1 MILQFINIASI
12 YIALLLTAQMI
23 GHLEDPYYRV
33 NIKAE
38 VCRGRPPP
46 TTSCIAVP
54 CLTLKTQLIH
64 KFILT
69 NSKEKPMTTIV
80 IRDVL
85 KADVNSLQ
93 SSDAKDFKASLEQ
106 TVVELGGKLS
116 DFKVTKGV
124 VSIMV
129 DTDDVADRLLEEL
142 KLQEMDAVKERP
154 LKAFKDRYTL
164 KQTAEAK

>member
-1 MILQFINIASI
+1 VPNVKGSLNKQNQ
-12 YIALLLTAQMI
+12 LTKI
-23 GHLEDPYYRV
+23 GD
-33 NIKAE
+33 K
-38 VCRGRPPP
+38 
-46 TTSCIAVP
+46 
-54 CLTLKTQLIH
+54 K
-64 KFILT
+64 
-69 NSKEKPMTTIV
+69 MTTIV
-80 IRDVL
+80 IKNVL

-129 DTDDVADRLLEEL
+129 DNDDVANRLLEEL
-142 KLQEMDAVKERP
+142 KLQEMDAIKERP

-164 KQTAEAK
+164 KQSTEVK